1 MAKLQSKK
9 TEIIMDTEEK
19 AEKPDLKA
27 QKSLDGDDNA
37 SDRGSVAEETNSH
50 LFQELLDVVLK
61 MKDNNGRM
69 ICELFLK
76 LPPRQVRNNC
86 IFVVLAI
93 VVVLAII
100 VVLSCHDCSVSLP
113 IVTLSFS
120 LYSCFINISLM

>member
-27 QKSLDGDDNA
+27 QKSLDGDDSA

-93 VVVLAII
+93 VVVL
-100 VVLSCHDCSVSLP
+100 SCHDCRVSLP

-120 LYSCFINISLM
+120 LDSCFINISLM